1 MPRTIASLSLLVDDY
16 GQAIHFHTQALRF
29 DLIEDTPL
37 SPGKRW
43 VRVVPAG
50 RGTRVAVLADR

>member
-1 MPRTIASLSLLVDDY
+1 MPSTIASLPLLVDDC

-43 VRVVPAG
+43 VRVAPAG
-50 RGTRVAVLADR
+50 RGTRVAVLTN